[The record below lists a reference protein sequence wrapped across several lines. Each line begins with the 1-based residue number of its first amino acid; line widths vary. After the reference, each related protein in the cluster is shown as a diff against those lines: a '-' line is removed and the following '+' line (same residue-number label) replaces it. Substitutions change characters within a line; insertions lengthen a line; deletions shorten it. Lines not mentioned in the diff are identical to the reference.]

1 LKSPWITDGMRH
13 AYLQAKDRFRS
24 VATYQDKR
32 IGGATMGDAAYIIG
46 VVFFFTLCALYV
58 SALERI

>member
-1 LKSPWITDGMRH
+1 M
-13 AYLQAKDRFRS
+13 DRFRS
-24 VATYQDKR
+24 VATLQNKR

-46 VVFFFTLCALYV
+46 LIFFFTLCALYA

>member
-1 LKSPWITDGMRH
+1 MRH

-32 IGGATMGDAAYIIG
+32 IGGTTMGDAAYIIC
-46 VVFFFTLCALYV
+46 VIFFFTLCALYV